1 MFTEQEKIEMITEWI
16 QNGDVF
22 MKDGIAVDE
31 CGDPI
36 FEEDNNE

>member
-1 MFTEQEKIEMITEWI
+1 MFSEQEKMDMIVEGI

-22 MKDGIAVDE
+22 MVNGVACDE

-36 FEEDNNE
+36 FEEDVR

>member
-1 MFTEQEKIEMITEWI
+1 MFTEQEKLEITIEGI

-22 MKDGIAVDE
+22 MVNGVACDE

-36 FEEDNNE
+36 FEDDQ

>member
-1 MFTEQEKIEMITEWI
+1 MFTEQEKQEITIEGI

-22 MKDGIAVDE
+22 MVDGVACDQ

-36 FEEDNNE
+36 FEDDA